1 MIKNYKKYKK
11 FEDQF
16 ISNEKIDIEKNF
28 LIVEEMYKEAV
39 ALDVFPLKDPLDDI
53 EIDIRTAKVINS
65 VSDSN

>member
-1 MIKNYKKYKK
+1 MIKNYKEFKK

-28 LIVEEMYKEAV
+28 LIVGEMYKEAV
-39 ALDVFPLKDPLDDI
+39 ALNIFPLKDPLDDI

>member
-39 ALDVFPLKDPLDDI
+39 ALNIFPLKDPLDDI

>member
-1 MIKNYKKYKK
+1 MIRNYKKYKK

-16 ISNEKIDIEKNF
+16 ISNEKVDVENNF

-39 ALDVFPLKDPLDDI
+39 ALNIFPLKDPLDDI